1 MTGYANIER
10 VEGAGKKLALTFD
23 DGPDEQY
30 TQQILDILQ
39 QYNVHATFFM
49 VGEQLDR
56 NPALARAV
64 HEAGH
69 EIGNHTQTHPFLAEL
84 DVAAIR
90 SELTQMEDRIVRVT
104 GAKPVTFRP
113 PYFSANDTVFEVVV
127 NEFRYKPIGA
137 VNLAAQD
144 WDSPGTPHIVDKTME
159 SVCDGGIFIFHDGYG
174 DRSQTVEAIRILV
187 PRLLQK
193 GYELVRVDQLFG

>member
-1 MTGYANIER
+1 MTAYANIEK

-23 DGPDEQY
+23 DGPDELY
-30 TQQILDILQ
+30 TGQILDILQ
-39 QYNVHATFFM
+39 RHNVQATFFM

-84 DVAAIR
+84 DAAAIR
-90 SELTQMEDRIVRVT
+90 SELAQMEDRIVRVT

-113 PYFSANDTVFEVVV
+113 PYFSANDTVFEVV
-127 NEFRYKPIGA
+127 NEFGYKPIGA
-137 VNLAAQD
+137 VNLAARD
-144 WDSPGTPHIVDKTME
+144 WDSPGTSHIVDKTLE

-174 DRSQTVEAIRILV
+174 DRTQTVEAIRILV
-187 PRLLQK
+187 PRLLQE
-193 GYELVRVDQLFG
+193 GFELVRADQLIG